1 MKRKV
6 PVFRVNARPGASY
19 EMLTEVPGLKEVIIE
34 ETVLAIKEG
43 IKKNKK
49 STPIF
54 EIAGSDY
61 YVELEKSNWKPSLEN
76 ALEYYLE
83 KEDYNK
89 CIECRDLINQ
99 L

>member
-6 PVFRVNARPGASY
+6 PVFRVNAKPGASY

-34 ETVLAIKEG
+34 ETVLAIKDG
-43 IKKNKK
+43 IKKKKK

-54 EIAGSDY
+54 EIAGSDCYLEIEKDKWKSSLESAINY
-61 YVELEKSNWKPSLEN
+61 YVEH
-76 ALEYYLE
+76 
-83 KEDYNK
+83 EDYDK
-89 CIECRDLINQ
+89 CIECRDLISK

>member
-19 EMLTEVPGLKEVIIE
+19 DKLVEVPGLKHVIIE
-34 ETVLAIKEG
+34 ETVIAIKEG
-43 IKKNKK
+43 IKKKKK

-54 EIAGSDY
+54 EIAGSDC
-61 YVELEKSNWKPSLEN
+61 YVEIEKDKWKSSLEN
-76 ALEYYLE
+76 AINYYVE
-83 KEDYNK
+83 HEDYDK
-89 CIECRDLINQ
+89 CIECRDLISK